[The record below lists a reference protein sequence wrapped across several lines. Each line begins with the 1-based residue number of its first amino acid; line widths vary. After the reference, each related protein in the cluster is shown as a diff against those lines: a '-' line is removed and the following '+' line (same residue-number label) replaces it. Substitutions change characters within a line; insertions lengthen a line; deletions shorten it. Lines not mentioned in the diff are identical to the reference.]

1 MTRTISQESTL
12 SSCNVSYWLL
22 VTGYKVTKLQHTAKL
37 AISKFAA
44 RNLGMSDRLGIFPV
58 LAPEEP
64 EKSGGLRTVQV
75 AINEKHSFVFSIE
88 SWCKSCA

>member
-1 MTRTISQESTL
+1 MMRTISQESAL
-12 SSCNVSYWLL
+12 LSCNVSYWLL
-22 VTGYKVTKLQHTAKL
+22 VTKLQHTAKL

-44 RNLGMSDRLGIFPV
+44 RNLGMSDRLSIFPV